1 MLVVDTIANFLFFA
15 PVYILTSGG
24 PAGSTN
30 LLMFQAYQAA
40 FVCMG
45 GLTLASTWVFWQLS
59 PASVMHH
66 SIENETLT
74 QATPD

>member
-1 MLVVDTIANFLFFA
+1 MADLGAAAADITAMVQEGTGEANAL
-15 PVYILTSGG
+15 
-24 PAGSTN
+24 
-30 LLMFQAYQAA
+30 QAYQAA